1 MNSSILEG
9 LNPPQRE
16 AVETLK
22 GPLLILAGAGSG
34 KTRVVTR
41 RIANLIAH
49 GVRPWQI
56 LAITFTNKAAGEMR
70 QRVEDLLSSTMGLT
84 GTGGSGASGVVL
96 ATFHSFCARL
106 LRREAEHLGFSR
118 DFTIFDETD
127 ASDVIKAIVKE
138 LGMSDDK
145 RFSPRN
151 IRQVISGFKNQ
162 GIRPEDVEEGM
173 YHDRVIKKIYQT
185 YDNALKQNQAMDFD
199 DLLRRGVELF
209 REKPDVLDRYRDRY
223 QYVLVDEYQDTNAC
237 QYHLINLL
245 GEKHRNVCATG
256 DPDQSIYAWRGADV
270 RNILSFERDFPEAR
284 VVKLEQNYR
293 STKLI
298 LQAADAVIAHNVE
311 RKKKTL
317 WTDNEDGEKIGFS
330 VVSTEEH
337 ESEEIAR
344 TISALVRD
352 GRRYRDI
359 AIFYRTNS
367 QSRPLENALR
377 NQFIPYQIV
386 GGTAFYERREVKD
399 ALSYLRLIV
408 NPKDDTALRR
418 IINVPR
424 RGLGDSALE
433 LMEAE
438 ARRRNVSLLE
448 TLDGAEGEDFIASF
462 KPRQRQAL
470 IKFARLFDK
479 LRAMP
484 PTPVMPIVRTMLD
497 ESGLRAALIDE
508 GELERIDNV
517 DELLNAASVYDDKA
531 ADSALPDGPPP
542 EPGAYDG
549 LEDMIV
555 PPSLSGFLEN
565 SALQAATDSFDGE
578 ADHVTMMTLHMAKGL
593 EFPVVFLTGM
603 EEGLMPM
610 IRSGNVLEGPEAWG
624 PPQEDPRAVEEERR
638 LLYVGITRARE
649 KLYISRAQ
657 FRRRFGRSEVTTP
670 SRFLSEIPDQLL
682 LSGNASAPGWELDSE
697 EPSRAGRNDPF
708 GDEDFT
714 DDGDAAFKAFEREVM
729 DKVEKDT
736 NAEGPI
742 FSDESK
748 QVVQPPKPNTRRRDP
763 ALQTIVDRLLDTG
776 DCEPDP
782 ALFEIGDR
790 VKHAKFG
797 VGTID
802 RISGMGLSAKV
813 TVIFREVGPKQLLL
827 GMAKLEK
834 L

>member
-1 MNSSILEG
+1 MESILEG

-16 AVETLK
+16 AVETLH

-41 RIANLIAH
+41 RIANLIAN

-70 QRVEDLLSSTMGLT
+70 QRVEDLLSSSMGLS

-106 LRREAEHLGFSR
+106 LRREAEHLGFSK
-118 DFTIFDETD
+118 DFTIFDEDD

-138 LGMSDDK
+138 LGIGEDK

-151 IRQVISGFKNQ
+151 VRQIISGYKNQ
-162 GIRPEDVEEGM
+162 GIKPDDVEEAM
-173 YHDRVIKKIYQT
+173 YHDRILKQIYRT
-185 YDNALKQNQAMDFD
+185 YDNALKTNQAMDFD

-209 REKPDVLDRYRDRY
+209 REKPDVLERYRERY
-223 QYVLVDEYQDTNAC
+223 RYVLVDEYQDTNAC

-270 RNILSFERDFPEAR
+270 RNILSFERDFPEAK

-298 LQAADAVIAHNVE
+298 LQAADAVIAHNQE

-317 WTDNEDGEKIGFS
+317 WTENEEGEKINLS
-330 VVSTEEH
+330 VVASEEH
-337 ESEEIAR
+337 EAEDIAREIA
-344 TISALVRD
+344 SVVRD

-399 ALSYLRLIV
+399 ALSYLRLII

-438 ARRRNVSLLE
+438 ARRRNVSLIE
-448 TLDGAEGEDFIASF
+448 TLDGAEGEEFIAAF
-462 KPRQRQAL
+462 KPKQRQSL
-470 IKFARLFDK
+470 IKFARMFDK
-479 LRAMP
+479 WRTMP
-484 PTPVMPIVRTMLD
+484 QTPVMPIVKAVI
-497 ESGLRAALIDE
+497 EQSGLMDALVDE
-508 GELERIDNV
+508 GEMERIDNV
-517 DELLNAASVYDDKA
+517 NELVNAAAVYDDKA
-531 ADSALPDGPPP
+531 ADSQLPEGPPP

-549 LEDMIV
+549 LEEMIV

-565 SALQAATDSFDGE
+565 SALQAPTDSFDGDK
-578 ADHVTMMTLHMAKGL
+578 DHVTMMTLHMAKGL

-610 IRSGNVLEGPEAWG
+610 IRSANVLEGPEAWG

-670 SRFLSEIPDQLL
+670 SRFLSEIPKKL
-682 LSGNASAPGWELDSE
+682 LSSSRDSAPGWELDE
-697 EPSRAGRNDPF
+697 NEPKRTGRNDPF
-708 GDEDFT
+708 ADEDFT
-714 DDGDAAFKAFEREVM
+714 DDGDEAFKAFEREVM
-729 DKVEKDT
+729 EKDQEV
-736 NAEGPI
+736 EGPI
-742 FSDESK
+742 FSDEGK
-748 QVVQPPKPNTRRRDP
+748 QVVQPPKARRRDP
-763 ALQTIVDRLLDTG
+763 ALQTVVDRLLDTG
-776 DCEPDP
+776 DSEPDP

-802 RISGMGLSAKV
+802 RISGNGLSAKV
-813 TVIFREVGPKQLLL
+813 TVIFRDVGPKQLLL

-834 L
+834 I

>member
-1 MNSSILEG
+1 MNASILEG

-16 AVETLK
+16 AVETLN

-106 LRREAEHLGFSR
+106 LRREAEQLGFTR

-127 ASDVIKAIVKE
+127 ASDVIKAIIKE
-138 LGMSDDK
+138 LGIGEDK

-151 IRQVISGFKNQ
+151 IRQMISGFKNQ
-162 GIRPEDVEEGM
+162 NMRPEDVGEAM
-173 YHDRVIKKIYQT
+173 FHDRVIKKIYQT

-209 REKPDVLDRYRDRY
+209 REKPDVLERYRDRY
-223 QYVLVDEYQDTNAC
+223 QYLLVDEYQDTNAC

-245 GEKHRNVCATG
+245 GQSHRNVCATG

-270 RNILSFERDFPEAR
+270 RNILSFERDFPESK

-317 WTDNEDGEKIGFS
+317 WTENDEGEKIGFS
-330 VVSTEEH
+330 VVASEEH
-337 ESEEIAR
+337 ESESIAR
-344 TISALVRD
+344 SIASIVRE
-352 GRRYRDI
+352 GRRYRDV

-418 IINVPR
+418 IINMPR
-424 RGLGDSALE
+424 RGLGDSAIE
-433 LMEAE
+433 VIEAE

-448 TLDGAEGEDFIASF
+448 TLDGAEGEDFIAAF
-462 KPRQRQAL
+462 KPRQRQSL
-470 IKFARLFDK
+470 VKFARLFDK
-479 LRAMP
+479 LRTLP
-484 PTPVMPIVRTMLD
+484 PIPVMPIVKLMLE
-497 ESGLRAALIDE
+497 ESGLMGALVEE
-508 GELERIDNV
+508 GEIERIDNV
-517 DELLNAASVYDDKA
+517 NELLNAAAVYDDKA
-531 ADSALPDGPPP
+531 AENVLPEGPPP

-549 LEDMIV
+549 LEDMFV
-555 PPSLSGFLEN
+555 APSLSGFLEN

-610 IRSGNVLEGPEAWG
+610 LRAANVLEGPEAWG

-657 FRRRFGRSEVTTP
+657 FRRKFGRSEVTTP
-670 SRFLSEIPDQLL
+670 SRFLSEIPGQLL
-682 LSGNASAPGWELDSE
+682 QGASSSAPGWKLDSE
-697 EPSRAGRNDPF
+697 EPSRPGRNDPF

-714 DDGDAAFKAFEREVM
+714 ENGDDAFKAFEREVM
-729 DKVEKDT
+729 DKTEKET
-736 NAEGPI
+736 ERPI

-748 QVVQPPKPNTRRRDP
+748 QVVQPPKSSVRRRDP
-763 ALQTIVDRLLDTG
+763 ALQTVVDRLLDTG
-776 DCEPDP
+776 DSEPDP

-802 RISGMGLSAKV
+802 RISGNGIAAKV
-813 TVIFREVGPKQLLL
+813 TVIFSDVGPKQLLL